1 MVLNSQQTKMIVFL
15 KRYGLCHH
23 MSTFLKEEIDM
34 DLILMLSD
42 NDLQEIGIKEE
53 AERISILTAIK
64 TYQSIEM

>member
-1 MVLNSQQTKMIVFL
+1 
-15 KRYGLCHH
+15 
-23 MSTFLKEEIDM
+23 M

>member
-1 MVLNSQQTKMIVFL
+1 MIVEIIYVIKKKIFF
-15 KRYGLCHH
+15 
-23 MSTFLKEEIDM
+23 STQIDM
-34 DLILMLSD
+34 DLILTLSD